1 MEKNKINEFF
11 RKSIHISNAI
21 IPLGY
26 IYLFQDKIDMI
37 IILSFFLIFCFFVE
51 IFRKNNDL
59 TSIIFSRYFG
69 FMLRENEKKGA
80 LTGATWV
87 FVGALFT
94 ILLIPPPFSI
104 LALLFLSVGDTCA
117 AIIGMQFPF
126 IRLGR
131 KTLSGSLGGFIACI
145 IIGLIIDI
153 PTISYDILFFGAFMA
168 MFIEI
173 IPTTFDDNVTIPI
186 FSGFSMYCFNMIV

>member
-1 MEKNKINEFF
+1 MEKSKISELF
-11 RKSIHISNAI
+11 RKAIHISNAI

-26 IYLFQDKIDMI
+26 MYIFQDKIDMI

-51 IFRKNNDL
+51 IARKNNYL
-59 TSIIFSRYFG
+59 VSIIFTRYFS

-94 ILLIPPPFSI
+94 VLLIPPPFSI
-104 LALLFLSVGDTCA
+104 LALLFLSIGDTFS

-126 IRLGR
+126 IRLGQ
-131 KTLSGSLGGFIACI
+131 KTLSGSLAGFIACVV
-145 IIGLIIDI
+145 IGLIIDI
-153 PTISYDILFFGAFMA
+153 SVSNEILFFGAFMA

-186 FSGFSMYCFNMIV
+186 FSGFSMYCFNMIA

>member
-1 MEKNKINEFF
+1 MGINKISELY
-11 RKSIHISNAI
+11 RKAIHISNAI

-26 IYLFQDKIDMI
+26 IYLFQDKIDMV
-37 IILSFFLIFCFFVE
+37 IILSFLLIFCFFIE
-51 IFRKNNDL
+51 IVRGHNNFVSIFFYRYVRFMMRDKERK
-59 TSIIFSRYFG
+59 G
-69 FMLRENEKKGA
+69 E

-94 ILLIPPPFSI
+94 VLLIPATFSI
-104 LALLFLSVGDTCA
+104 VALLFLSVGDTFA

-153 PTISYDILFFGAFMA
+153 PISYDILFFGAFMA

>member
-1 MEKNKINEFF
+1 MEKNKISELF
-11 RKSIHISNAI
+11 RKAIHISNAI

-26 IYLFQDKIDMI
+26 MYIFQDKIDMI

-51 IFRKNNDL
+51 IARKNNDL
-59 TSIIFSRYFG
+59 VSIIFTRYFS

-94 ILLIPPPFSI
+94 VLLIPPPFSI
-104 LALLFLSVGDTCA
+104 LALLFLSIGDTFS

-126 IRLGR
+126 IRIGE
-131 KTLSGSLGGFIACI
+131 KTLSGSIAGFIACVI
-145 IIGLIIDI
+145 LGLILDT
-153 PTISYDILFFGAFMA
+153 PISHNVLIFGAFMA

-173 IPTTFDDNVTIPI
+173 IPTTFDDNVTIPV
-186 FSGFSMYCFNMIV
+186 FSGFSMYCFNMII